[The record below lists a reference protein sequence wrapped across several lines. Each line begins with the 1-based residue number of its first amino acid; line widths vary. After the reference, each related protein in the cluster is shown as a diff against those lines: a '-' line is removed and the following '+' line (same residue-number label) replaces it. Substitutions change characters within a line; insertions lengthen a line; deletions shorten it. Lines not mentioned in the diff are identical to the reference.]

1 MSRTPTVYD
10 VADRADVSIA
20 TVSRVLRN
28 PDAVKDS
35 TRDTVLAAIKDLGYV
50 PSGNARGLAAR
61 RTNVIGLFLPGH
73 DDLEISKAA
82 PPRAGE
88 RVPVRAEEVE
98 PQVET
103 LYFDRVLRGAEIEAW
118 RRGFSL
124 MVGAGRGPAKESLV
138 NDLAGR
144 VDGLAVLSHTVSDE
158 LLAHVA
164 RRIPVVILAGA
175 DRDDGFD
182 HVSVNNGP
190 GMRAVTEHVLSKR
203 PESITY
209 IRGVEGSPDD
219 EERFAGFEQALG
231 DREAVIRR
239 GDFTRESG
247 RAVAREM
254 TPTRAVICA
263 NDQMALGVLDVLTER
278 GMAVPDEV
286 MVTGFDGID
295 AGKTSTPS
303 LTTVHQPMIELGRAA
318 IHAITQRLEDPSIDQ
333 QQLTLPVQVV
343 LRASCP

>member
-28 PDAVKDS
+28 PDAVKES
-35 TRDTVLAAIKDLGYV
+35 TRATVLAAIKDLGYV

-73 DDLEISKAA
+73 DDLEISNAA
-82 PPRAGE
+82 PPKAGE
-88 RVPVRAEEVE
+88 RVPIRAEEVE

-164 RRIPVVILAGA
+164 RRIPVVIL
-175 DRDDGFD
+175 
-182 HVSVNNGP
+182 
-190 GMRAVTEHVLSKR
+190 T
-203 PESITY
+203 TT
-209 IRGVEGSPDD
+209 DD
-219 EERFAGFEQALG
+219 EREIQRCYDLGANVYITKPVDYDNFANAIRQLG
-231 DREAVIRR
+231 L
-239 GDFTRESG
+239 FFS
-247 RAVAREM
+247 
-254 TPTRAVICA
+254 
-263 NDQMALGVLDVLTER
+263 
-278 GMAVPDEV
+278 V
-286 MVTGFDGID
+286 MQIPG
-295 AGKTSTPS
+295 
-303 LTTVHQPMIELGRAA
+303 Q
-318 IHAITQRLEDPSIDQ
+318 
-333 QQLTLPVQVV
+333 
-343 LRASCP
+343 